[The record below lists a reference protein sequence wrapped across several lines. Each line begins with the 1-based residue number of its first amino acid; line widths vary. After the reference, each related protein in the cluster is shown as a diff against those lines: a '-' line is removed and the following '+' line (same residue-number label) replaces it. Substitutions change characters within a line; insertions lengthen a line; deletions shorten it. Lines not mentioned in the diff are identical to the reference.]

1 METTNLN
8 ECYIYFALTGNGF
21 DPDKISTTLNL
32 KPTKIVREGSRIPGK
47 IPVCSSWKY
56 GTPLLRNGDVFRLR
70 EIAEELII
78 PLLPLQ
84 EKITELIKIH
94 NLSAIFMVVLTISTD
109 EQDSTPALCFSPA
122 VIEFCHS
129 VGASIELD
137 LYRS

>member
-32 KPTKIVREGSRIPGK
+32 KATKIVREGIRIPGK

-56 GTPLLRNGDVFRLR
+56 GTPLLRNGDVFRLG

-94 NLSAIFMVVLTISTD
+94 NLSAIFMVVLTISID

-129 VGASIELD
+129 GGASIELD

>member
-32 KPTKIVREGSRIPGK
+32 KATKIVREGSRIPAK

-56 GTPLLRNGDVFRLR
+56 GTPLLRNGYVFRLG

-78 PLLPLQ
+78 SLLPLQ

-109 EQDSTPALCFSPA
+109 EHDSTPALRP
-122 VIEFCHS
+122 
-129 VGASIELD
+129 LQK
-137 LYRS
+137 

>member
-21 DPDKISTTLNL
+21 DPDKISTALNL
-32 KPTKIVREGSRIPGK
+32 KATKIVREGSRIPGK

-56 GTPLLRNGDVFRLR
+56 GTPLLRNGDVFRLG

-84 EKITELIKIH
+84 EKITELIKI
-94 NLSAIFMVVLTISTD
+94 LIDFEEILIRFQSIFFLKFHCDVDNVQTV
-109 EQDSTPALCFSPA
+109 Q
-122 VIEFCHS
+122 
-129 VGASIELD
+129 
-137 LYRS
+137 

>member
-8 ECYIYFALTGNGF
+8 ECHLYFALIGNGF

-32 KPTKIVREGSRIPGK
+32 KATKIVREGSRIPGK
-47 IPVCSSWKY
+47 IPVRSSWKY
-56 GTPLLRNGDVFRLR
+56 GTPLLRNGDVFRLG
-70 EIAEELII
+70 EIAEETII

-94 NLSAIFMVVLTISTD
+94 NRSAIFMVVLTISTD

-122 VIEFCHS
+122 VIKFCHS

-137 LYRS
+137 SYRS

>member
-1 METTNLN
+1 MPSDL
-8 ECYIYFALTGNGF
+8 
-21 DPDKISTTLNL
+21 
-32 KPTKIVREGSRIPGK
+32 RIPGK

-56 GTPLLRNGDVFRLR
+56 GTPLLRNGDVFRLG

>member
-8 ECYIYFALTGNGF
+8 EYYIYFALTGNGF
-21 DPDKISTTLNL
+21 DPDKISTALNL
-32 KPTKIVREGSRIPGK
+32 KATKIVREGSRIPGK

-56 GTPLLRNGDVFRLR
+56 GTPLLRNGDVFRLG

-78 PLLPLQ
+78 SLFPLQ

-109 EQDSTPALCFSPA
+109 EQDSTPALCF
-122 VIEFCHS
+122 
-129 VGASIELD
+129 
-137 LYRS
+137 

>member
-8 ECYIYFALTGNGF
+8 ECYLYFALTGNGF

-32 KPTKIVREGSRIPGK
+32 KATKIVREGSHIPGK

-56 GTPLLRNGDVFRLR
+56 DTPLLRNGDVFRLG

-109 EQDSTPALCFSPA
+109 EQDSTPALYFSPT

>member
-1 METTNLN
+1 MLKLEIRHAPLKGMAMFSVWEKLQKNSSFLY
-8 ECYIYFALTGNGF
+8 CITG
-21 DPDKISTTLNL
+21 
-32 KPTKIVREGSRIPGK
+32 
-47 IPVCSSWKY
+47 
-56 GTPLLRNGDVFRLR
+56 
-70 EIAEELII
+70 
-78 PLLPLQ
+78 
-84 EKITELIKIH
+84 KITELIKIH

>member
-32 KPTKIVREGSRIPGK
+32 KATKIVREGSRIPGK

-56 GTPLLRNGDVFRLR
+56 GAPLLRNGDVFRLG

-78 PLLPLQ
+78 SLLPLQ

-122 VIEFCHS
+122 VIEFCHP

>member
-1 METTNLN
+1 METINLN

-21 DPDKISTTLNL
+21 NPDKISTTLNL
-32 KPTKIVREGSRIPGK
+32 KATKIVREGSRIPGK

-56 GTPLLRNGDVFRLR
+56 GTPLLRDGDVFRLG

-109 EQDSTPALCFSPA
+109 EQDSTPALCFSPT

>member
-32 KPTKIVREGSRIPGK
+32 KATKIVREGSRIPGK

-56 GTPLLRNGDVFRLR
+56 GTPLLRNGDVFRLG

-129 VGASIELD
+129 VGANIELD